1 MDVSS
6 SLLVAVMFVIILS
19 MGIGH
24 ILVAA
29 AAMVD
34 RRVAQRIDVLHV
46 NWTILLLLI
55 YFNLFWHTLDLLST
69 EQWGFASFLYIMT
82 GAILIYFATCILL
95 PEIPADDSLDL
106 RAFYFEVSR
115 QFFLML
121 ALLQVWIIGVDVLL
135 GAGFTSGGI
144 VNLATLLLALLLAS
158 SQKVTVHAGGTV
170 VAWVLFL
177 GSTGLRSL
185 GMI

>member
-34 RRVAQRIDVLHV
+34 RRVARRIDVLHV

-69 EQWGFASFLYIMT
+69 EQWGFASFLYMMT
-82 GAILIYFATCILL
+82 GAILIYFATFVLL
-95 PEIPADDSLDL
+95 PDMPADESLDK

-115 QFFLML
+115 QFFFLL
-121 ALLQVWIIGVDVLL
+121 ALLQAWIIGVDVLL
-135 GAGFTSGGI
+135 GGGFTSAGI
-144 VNLATLLLALLLAS
+144 VNLVVLVLALLLATS
-158 SQKVTVHAGGTV
+158 RKTTVHVGGTV

-177 GSTGLRSL
+177 G
-185 GMI
+185 

>member
-34 RRVAQRIDVLHV
+34 RRVAHRIDVLHV

-115 QFFLML
+115 QFFFLL
-121 ALLQVWIIGVDVLL
+121 ALLQAWIIGVDVLL
-135 GAGFTSGGI
+135 GTGFKSAGI
-144 VNLATLLLALLLAS
+144 VNLVALLLVLLLAS
-158 SQKVTVHAGGTV
+158 SRKTTVHVGGTV

-177 GSTGLRSL
+177 GSMVARSL
-185 GMI
+185 GLI

>member
-1 MDVSS
+1 MEISS
-6 SLLVAVMFVIILS
+6 SLLVAVMFIIILS

-24 ILVAA
+24 ILVSA

-34 RRVAQRIDVLHV
+34 RRVARRIDALHV
-46 NWTILLLLI
+46 NWMLILLLV
-55 YFNLFWHTLDLLST
+55 YFNFFWHTLDLLAT
-69 EQWGFASFLYIMT
+69 EQWVFASFLYMMA
-82 GAILIYFATCILL
+82 GPILIYFATCVLL
-95 PEIPADDSLDL
+95 PEMPADESPDL
-106 RAFYFEVSR
+106 RALYFDVSR

-135 GAGFTSGGI
+135 GAGFTSGGV

-158 SQKVTVHAGGTV
+158 SQKPTIHAGGTV

>member
-1 MDVSS
+1 MEISS
-6 SLLVAVMFVIILS
+6 SLLVAIMFIIILS

-34 RRVAQRIDVLHV
+34 RRVKQRISALHL
-46 NWTILLLLI
+46 NWTLILLLT
-55 YFNLFWHTLDLLST
+55 YFNFFWHTLDLLAT
-69 EQWGFASFLYIMT
+69 EEWVFASFLYMIA
-82 GAILIYFATCILL
+82 GAILIYFATCVLL
-95 PEIPADDSLDL
+95 PDMPADESLDL

-121 ALLQVWIIGVDVLL
+121 ALLQVWIIGVDMLL
-135 GAGFTSGGI
+135 GAGFTSAGV
-144 VNLATLLLALLLAS
+144 VNLVTLLLALLLAS

-170 VAWVLFL
+170 FL
-177 GSTGLRSL
+177 GSTGLRGL
-185 GMI
+185 GLI